1 MSKIYEVSRCSDQIP
16 WLSSMEKKH
25 GTKESL
31 VSGLTF
37 LHEHKPDKEV
47 FKIQPDG
54 TQEFVDWPEPM
65 YPCIVVNIGSGAF
78 VNFYCFFFK
87 RRILCVCVC

>member
-1 MSKIYEVSRCSDQIP
+1 M
-16 WLSSMEKKH
+16 
-25 GTKESL
+25 
-31 VSGLTF
+31 SGLTF

-78 VNFYCFFFK
+78 VNFYCLFFK
-87 RRILCVCVC
+87 RRILFVYISASSCNFILV

>member
-1 MSKIYEVSRCSDQIP
+1 M
-16 WLSSMEKKH
+16 
-25 GTKESL
+25 
-31 VSGLTF
+31 SGLTF

-78 VNFYCFFFK
+78 VNFYCFLFFE
-87 RRILCVCVC
+87 I